1 MRVPM
6 IVRMAVP
13 MLMGV
18 TLMIMV
24 VRVRFCRSVRGQVA
38 THEPE
43 VESFGAKVNSP
54 VIAFRLRGG
63 GFSALPQR
71 YVC

>member
-6 IVRMAVP
+6 IVRMAMP

-24 VRVRFCRSVRGQVA
+24 VRFCRRVRGQVA